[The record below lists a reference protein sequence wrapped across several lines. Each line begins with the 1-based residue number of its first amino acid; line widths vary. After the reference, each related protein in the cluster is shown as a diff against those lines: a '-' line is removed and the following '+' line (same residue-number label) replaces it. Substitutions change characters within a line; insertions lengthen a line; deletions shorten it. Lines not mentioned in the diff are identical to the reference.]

1 MAMIKRS
8 VAVVVRGPEAGTFL
22 VVKRPDD
29 PADPLAG
36 VWGLPAVTLTDS
48 EDEQAAVVRAG
59 RDKLGVE
66 LTAGRRLGQASVDR
80 GYYLL
85 ILADYEAAIAG
96 GTPSVPQPDASVTQY
111 VDWRY
116 TADLAVL
123 AEAAARGSLCA
134 RIFLED
140 NSKKRGARG
149 AEAERGAESERP
161 AEEARVAWAERVSE
175 EERSAEVE
183 RVAAFR
189 ARVGLDSL
197 IDVHT
202 HFMPER
208 LLAAVWAYF
217 DAAGP
222 LIGRPWPI
230 AYREDEQ
237 TRVSTLRAFGV
248 AAFTA
253 LLYPHK
259 PGMARSL
266 NEWGADFAAR
276 TPDCLHSA
284 TFFAEPSAAA
294 DVRRA
299 IEQGARVFK
308 CHLQVGDFDPNDPVL
323 DPAWGLL
330 AEAGVPVVTHCGSGP
345 VAGRFTGPAPIA
357 RLLARHPALR
367 LVVAH
372 LGMPEYGEFLTLA
385 ERYPGVLL
393 DTTMAFTPFIDDGG
407 AAFPSAE
414 LPRLRDLG
422 HRVLLGTDFP
432 NIPYAY
438 ADALEALE
446 RPGLGTDW
454 LRAVCHDNAVA
465 LFEIPVTKR

>member
-1 MAMIKRS
+1 
-8 VAVVVRGPEAGTFL
+8 
-22 VVKRPDD
+22 
-29 PADPLAG
+29 
-36 VWGLPAVTLTDS
+36 
-48 EDEQAAVVRAG
+48 
-59 RDKLGVE
+59 
-66 LTAGRRLGQASVDR
+66 
-80 GYYLL
+80 
-85 ILADYEAAIAG
+85 
-96 GTPSVPQPDASVTQY
+96 
-111 VDWRY
+111 
-116 TADLAVL
+116 
-123 AEAAARGSLCA
+123 
-134 RIFLED
+134 
-140 NSKKRGARG
+140 
-149 AEAERGAESERP
+149 
-161 AEEARVAWAERVSE
+161 
-175 EERSAEVE
+175 
-183 RVAAFR
+183 
-189 ARVGLDSL
+189 
-197 IDVHT
+197 
-202 HFMPER
+202 
-208 LLAAVWAYF
+208 
-217 DAAGP
+217 
-222 LIGRPWPI
+222 
-230 AYREDEQ
+230 
-237 TRVSTLRAFGV
+237 
-248 AAFTA
+248 
-253 LLYPHK
+253 
-259 PGMARSL
+259 MARSL

-330 AEAGVPVVTHCGSGP
+330 AEACVPVVTHCGSGP

-446 RPGLGTDW
+446 RPGLGADW
-454 LRAVCHDNAVA
+454 LRAVCHDNAAA

>member
-1 MAMIKRS
+1 MIKRS

-29 PADPLAG
+29 PGDPLSG
-36 VWGLPAVTLTDS
+36 VWGLPAVTLADG
-48 EDEQAAVVRAG
+48 EDERAAAVRVG
-59 RDKLGVE
+59 RDKLGVDLAPGE
-66 LTAGRRLGQASVDR
+66 RLGEASADR
-80 GYYLL
+80 GDYLL
-85 ILADYEAAIAG
+85 VLADYAATIIG
-96 GTPSVPQPDASVTQY
+96 GAPSVPQSDPSVTQY
-111 VDWRY
+111 VEWRY
-116 TADLAVL
+116 AADPAVL

-134 RIFLED
+134 RIFLQD
-140 NSKKRGARG
+140 NSKKRLARD
-149 AEAERGAESERP
+149 AEA
-161 AEEARVAWAERVSE
+161 
-175 EERSAEVE
+175 E

-189 ARVGLDSL
+189 ARVGLDSI

-208 LLAAVWAYF
+208 LLAAVRAYF

-230 AYREDEQ
+230 TYREDEQ
-237 TRVSTLRAFGV
+237 TRVSTLRAFGL

-294 DVRRA
+294 DVGRA
-299 IEQGARVFK
+299 LEQGARVFK
-308 CHLQVGDFDPNDPVL
+308 CHLQVGGFDPNDPVL

-330 AEAGVPVVTHCGSGP
+330 AEAGAPVVTHCGSGP

-372 LGMPEYGEFLTLA
+372 LGMPEYGEFMTLA
-385 ERYPGVLL
+385 ERHPGVLL
-393 DTTMAFTPFIDDGG
+393 DTTMAFTPFIDDSG
-407 AAFPSAE
+407 AAFPAGE

-432 NIPYAY
+432 NIPYTY

-446 RPGLGTDW
+446 RAGLGPDW
-454 LRAVCHDNAVA
+454 LRAVCHDNAAA
-465 LFEIPVTKR
+465 LFEIQR

>member
-1 MAMIKRS
+1 MIKRS
-8 VAVVVRGPEAGTFL
+8 VAVVVRGPETGTFL

-29 PADPLAG
+29 PGDPLAG
-36 VWGLPAVTLTDS
+36 VWGLPAVTRADG
-48 EDEQAAVVRAG
+48 EDERAAAVRVG

-66 LTAGRRLGQASVDR
+66 LAPGRRVGEATADR
-80 GYYLL
+80 GDHRLV
-85 ILADYEAAIAG
+85 LADYEATIVSGA
-96 GTPSVPQPDASVTQY
+96 PSVPQPDASVTQY
-111 VDWRY
+111 VEWRY
-116 TADLAVL
+116 TADPSVL
-123 AEAAARGSLCA
+123 AEAADRGSLCA

-140 NSKKRGARG
+140 NSKKRWLENAAQQG
-149 AEAERGAESERP
+149 EAG
-161 AEEARVAWAERVSE
+161 
-175 EERSAEVE
+175 

-189 ARVGLDSL
+189 ARAGLDSI

-208 LLAAVWAYF
+208 LLAAVQAYF

-230 AYREDEQ
+230 TYREDER
-237 TRVSTLRAFGV
+237 TRVATLRAFGV

-276 TPDCLHSA
+276 TPGCLHSA

-294 DVRRA
+294 DVGRA
-299 IEQGARVFK
+299 IGQGARVFK
-308 CHLQVGDFDPNDPVL
+308 CHLQVGGFDPNDPVL
-323 DPAWGLL
+323 DAAWGLL

-357 RLLARHPALR
+357 RLLARHPGLR

-372 LGMPEYGEFLTLA
+372 LGMPEYAEFLTLA

-393 DTTMAFTPFIDDGG
+393 DTTMAFTPFIDDAG
-407 AAFPSAE
+407 ARSRPPSC
-414 LPRLRDLG
+414 RG
-422 HRVLLGTDFP
+422 
-432 NIPYAY
+432 
-438 ADALEALE
+438 
-446 RPGLGTDW
+446 
-454 LRAVCHDNAVA
+454 C
-465 LFEIPVTKR
+465 VTSVTGCY

>member
-1 MAMIKRS
+1 MAIIKRS

-29 PADPLAG
+29 PGDPLAG
-36 VWGLPAVTLTDS
+36 VWGLPAVTLSDG
-48 EDEQAAVVRAG
+48 EDERAAVVRAG

-66 LTAGRRLGQASVDR
+66 LAPGDRLGEASADR
-80 GYYLL
+80 GDYLL
-85 ILADYEAAIAG
+85 VLADYEAVIVAG
-96 GTPSVPQPDASVTQY
+96 APSVPQPDASVTQY
-111 VDWRY
+111 VEWRY
-116 TADLAVL
+116 TADPAAL

-140 NSKKRGARG
+140 NSKKRDSGT
-149 AEAERGAESERP
+149 
-161 AEEARVAWAERVSE
+161 
-175 EERSAEVE
+175 E
-183 RVAAFR
+183 RVAQFR
-189 ARVGLDSL
+189 ARVGLDSI

-208 LLAAVWAYF
+208 LLAAVQAYF

-230 AYREDEQ
+230 TYREDEQ

-259 PGMARSL
+259 PDMARSL

-294 DVRRA
+294 DVGRA

-308 CHLQVGDFDPNDPVL
+308 CHLQVGGFDPNDPVL
-323 DPAWGLL
+323 DAAWGLL
-330 AEAGVPVVTHCGSGP
+330 AEAGIPVVTHCGSGP

-357 RLLARHPALR
+357 RLLARHPELR

-393 DTTMAFTPFIDDGG
+393 DTTMAFTSFIDDAG
-407 AAFPSAE
+407 APFPPRE

-422 HRVLLGTDFP
+422 DRVLLGTDFP
-432 NIPYAY
+432 NIPYSY

-446 RPGLGTDW
+446 GTGLGADW
-454 LRAVCHDNAVA
+454 LRAVCHHNAAA
-465 LFEIPVTKR
+465 LFEIPAAKR

>member
-29 PADPLAG
+29 PGDPLSG
-36 VWGLPAVTLTDS
+36 VWGLPAVTLAGG
-48 EDEQAAVVRAG
+48 EDERAAAVRVG

-66 LTAGRRLGQASVDR
+66 LAPGDRLGQASADR
-80 GYYLL
+80 GDHLL
-85 ILADYEAAIAG
+85 VLADYEATIVG
-96 GTPSVPQPDASVTQY
+96 GAPSVPQSDPSVTQY
-111 VDWRY
+111 VEWRY
-116 TADLAVL
+116 AADPAVL

-134 RIFLED
+134 QIFLRD
-140 NSKKRGARG
+140 NSKKRPARD
-149 AEAERGAESERP
+149 AEAG
-161 AEEARVAWAERVSE
+161 RVAE
-175 EERSAEVE
+175 
-183 RVAAFR
+183 FR
-189 ARVGLDSL
+189 ARVGLDSI

-208 LLAAVWAYF
+208 LLAAVRAYF
-217 DAAGP
+217 DGAGP

-230 AYREDEQ
+230 TYREDEQ
-237 TRVSTLRAFGV
+237 TRVATLRAFGL

-259 PGMARSL
+259 PDMARSL

-294 DVRRA
+294 DVGRA
-299 IEQGARVFK
+299 LEQGARVFK
-308 CHLQVGDFDPNDPVL
+308 CHLQVGGFDPNDPVL
-323 DPAWGLL
+323 DQAWGLM

-345 VAGRFTGPAPIA
+345 VAGRFTGPVPIA

-372 LGMPEYGEFLTLA
+372 LGMPEYGEFMTLA
-385 ERYPGVLL
+385 ERHPGVLL
-393 DTTMAFTPFIDDGG
+393 DTTMAFTPFIDDSG
-407 AAFPSAE
+407 AAFPAAE

-432 NIPYAY
+432 NIPYTY

-446 RPGLGTDW
+446 RTGLGPDW
-454 LRAVCHDNAVA
+454 LRAVCHDNAAA
-465 LFEIPVTKR
+465 LFEIQR